1 MSLEIGSIISYNGQ
15 PAEVVGDEYGVPV
28 IDMLPNIN
36 DAIQESIGQ
45 DALKFAVED
54 NSSDTEG

>member
-1 MSLEIGSIISYNGQ
+1 MSLKVGEEISYKGQ
-15 PAEVVGDEYGVPV
+15 PAIVVGDEYGVPV

-45 DALKFAVED
+45 DALKFAVEG